1 MPSQL
6 IHVLELEHVA
16 DWLIGSEETGIPRGE
31 RKRYTIG
38 VELVTNPSVL
48 FLDEP
53 TSGLDS
59 REAAAVMRVIH
70 RIAKNGR
77 TVIATIHVSLHCDC
91 GSRQSHVDPLSVL
104 FFASATRR

>member
-1 MPSQL
+1 VRAQL

-16 DWLIGSEETGIPRGE
+16 DWLIGSEDTGIPRGE

-77 TVIATIHVSLHCDC
+77 TVVATIHVSIPQRSL
-91 GSRQSHVDPLSVL
+91 LSLACVMVVWRVC
-104 FFASATRR
+104 SVSC